1 MGRELFISLGITILT
16 SVTLFLYFRHRFKVV
31 EHKVN
36 TIFQL
41 VQSHSR
47 PAPMRPPPHM
57 RPPRGFAPPPGIV
70 LEEKSP
76 EQQQLIE
83 VSEDEDSDSESE
95 GSVTSVSDG
104 DDDRDLVTISTLDG
118 NEIKDIKIEPASNIL
133 LAEAPAQ
140 INLDSN
146 SDAGSLSDQ
155 SELSSAAPS
164 NPSPT
169 KAIEPTDYNKL
180 NMVTLKQ
187 IAADRGLEGF
197 KKLRKPALVQLL
209 SK

>member
-47 PAPMRPPPHM
+47 SAPMRPQQHM
-57 RPPRGFAPPPGIV
+57 RPQGGFAPPPGIV
-70 LEEKSP
+70 LEEKRAD
-76 EQQQLIE
+76 QQPLIE
-83 VSEDEDSDSESE
+83 VSEDEDSDTESE

-104 DDDRDLVTISTLDG
+104 EDRGPLTISSLDAS
-118 NEIKDIKIEPASNIL
+118 EIKDIKIEPASNIL
-133 LAEAPAQ
+133 LAETPPQ

-155 SELSSAAPS
+155 SELSSVPPS

-169 KAIEPTDYNKL
+169 KPIESTDYNKL

-197 KKLRKPALVQLL
+197 KKLRKPALVELL

>member
-47 PAPMRPPPHM
+47 PAPMRPPPNM
-57 RPPRGFAPPPGIV
+57 RPPRAYAPPPGIV
-70 LEEKSP
+70 LEEKQGEP
-76 EQQQLIE
+76 KLIE

-95 GSVTSVSDG
+95 GSITSVSDG
-104 DDDRDLVTISTLDG
+104 EDRGPLTISSLDAS
-118 NEIKDIKIEPASNIL
+118 EVKDIKIEPASNIL
-133 LAEAPAQ
+133 LQETAGQ

-155 SELSSAAPS
+155 SELSSVAPS
-164 NPSPT
+164 SPSPT
-169 KAIEPTDYNKL
+169 KQIEPKDYNKL
-180 NMVTLKQ
+180 NMITLKQ
-187 IAADRGLEGF
+187 IAEDRGLQGF
-197 KKLRKPALVQLL
+197 KKLRKPALVELL

>member
-1 MGRELFISLGITILT
+1 
-16 SVTLFLYFRHRFKVV
+16 
-31 EHKVN
+31 
-36 TIFQL
+36 
-41 VQSHSR
+41 
-47 PAPMRPPPHM
+47 M
-57 RPPRGFAPPPGIV
+57 RPPRAYVPPPGIV
-70 LEEKSP
+70 LEEKRGEP
-76 EQQQLIE
+76 QLIE

-104 DDDRDLVTISTLDG
+104 EDRGPLTISSLDAS
-118 NEIKDIKIEPASNIL
+118 EIKDIKLEPASNIL
-133 LAEAPAQ
+133 VQEEAGQ

-164 NPSPT
+164 SPSPT
-169 KAIEPTDYNKL
+169 KPIEPKDYNKL

-187 IAADRGLEGF
+187 IAEDRGLQGF
-197 KKLRKPALVQLL
+197 KKLRKPALVELL